1 MATTGFGSGFFIAL
15 VASVL
20 ALAPR
25 SPSAFAAGV
34 LAYAFFCGMAY
45 AAFSAVVPLAI
56 GRGAVEPGSAVLLD
70 PEQRRKKDVV
80 ARLAPASRAK
90 APAIAGLQSGKACLR
105 LRRRQVVA
113 ALCGERSNAYLR
125 MAFAHSDAPVRAQV
139 IDSLQKCGVDP
150 ASTLQHDESERRRKA
165 LELLASHFG
174 AQRARSIDDHR
185 ERQVWDATARV
196 IQHCFHGVV
205 NCQERGW
212 TLIPFWLRSVDRNK
226 EDTKPF
232 RTYIAPYTLRRYISY
247 WQQFIMFSLRAIM
260 VEDSVQ
266 FSDRQRECLLELNS
280 LIFEMDVDSEIEKKI
295 FELSVLLI
303 QHSDYAKEQSSLIYF
318 TGVLGYNL
326 EWKQWRQPLQYT
338 TILAGIQFCIRVIML
353 EASLPTE
360 MRDNFNETSLENPVQ
375 AFRKVRDQ
383 WLVDGEGM

>member
-1 MATTGFGSGFFIAL
+1 
-15 VASVL
+15 
-20 ALAPR
+20 
-25 SPSAFAAGV
+25 
-34 LAYAFFCGMAY
+34 
-45 AAFSAVVPLAI
+45 
-56 GRGAVEPGSAVLLD
+56 
-70 PEQRRKKDVV
+70 
-80 ARLAPASRAK
+80 
-90 APAIAGLQSGKACLR
+90 
-105 LRRRQVVA
+105 
-113 ALCGERSNAYLR
+113 
-125 MAFAHSDAPVRAQV
+125 
-139 IDSLQKCGVDP
+139 
-150 ASTLQHDESERRRKA
+150 
-165 LELLASHFG
+165 
-174 AQRARSIDDHR
+174 
-185 ERQVWDATARV
+185 
-196 IQHCFHGVV
+196 
-205 NCQERGW
+205 
-212 TLIPFWLRSVDRNK
+212 
-226 EDTKPF
+226 
-232 RTYIAPYTLRRYISY
+232 
-247 WQQFIMFSLRAIM
+247 M

-303 QHSDYAKEQSSLIYF
+303 QHSDYAKERSSLIYF